1 MRTSLRRRGKKRSV
15 QRTLQAG
22 GIKNGPHSGP
32 YSAPM
37 PATLLMCALLLAVP
51 AAAAA
56 LLRWARCPGWSVVGG
71 VAAGLLL
78 GPTIMGRV
86 LPDRFEATFAG
97 GVEER
102 VAMQELVS
110 RQTVER
116 LAAES
121 AGYDANR
128 IMQMGL
134 EHTRQRDVARRRL
147 TDARWA
153 DQGALRLL
161 TFALVAFMLL
171 GSAAF
176 GERRGPGEQGGVAGA
191 MSIGAWSAAL
201 PGGVAFCAL
210 RWVWDCT
217 AAQSALGA
225 AAVAIGPWALTAID
239 RAAANYAEV
248 GGARMVQT
256 AGRMATLIAIAL
268 AVLAIRHQAG
278 GLSALWAVPL
288 LAILVSWLLP
298 PAPEPEPGA
307 SVRFIRF
314 VLRFLLVPAVAACV
328 AVKVDLYLDFAVWP
342 IALFLLL
349 SGDGRWLGAF
359 TGAMIL
365 GGREALRTM
374 RLVLGSMAAGPTQLA
389 VTAVA
394 IHMWSIPAVYATALL
409 LGAVLI
415 EVTTPARR
423 SMARRLVET
432 EVEIEQ
438 LREE

>member
-1 MRTSLRRRGKKRSV
+1 
-15 QRTLQAG
+15 
-22 GIKNGPHSGP
+22 
-32 YSAPM
+32 
-37 PATLLMCALLLAVP
+37 MCALLLAVP

-56 LLRWARCPGWSVVGG
+56 LLRFARCPGWSVVGG

-86 LPDRFEATFAG
+86 LPDRYEATFAG

-102 VAMQELVS
+102 QALVELTS
-110 RQTVER
+110 RQAADR
-116 LAAES
+116 LVADK
-121 AGYDANR
+121 AGYDADR
-128 IMQMGL
+128 MTQMGL
-134 EHTRQRDVARRRL
+134 EHARQRDIARRRM

-153 DQGALRLL
+153 DQEALRLL
-161 TFALVAFMLL
+161 TFTLVAFMLL

-176 GERRGPGEQGGVAGA
+176 GERRAPNEPGVAGA
-191 MSIGAWSAAL
+191 MSIGAWVAAL

-210 RWVWDCT
+210 RWVWGCT
-217 AAQSALGA
+217 AAESALGA
-225 AAVAIGPWALTAID
+225 AAVAIGPWALTAVD

-268 AVLAIRHQAG
+268 SVLAIRHQAG
-278 GLSALWAVPL
+278 GLSAMWAAPL
-288 LAILVSWLLP
+288 LAILVSWLIP
-298 PAPEPEPGA
+298 PPRESAPGTAVPLIRGA
-307 SVRFIRF
+307 LRF
-314 VLRFLLVPAVAACV
+314 VLVPSVAACA
-328 AVKVDLYLDFAVWP
+328 AVKIDLYDNFAFWP

-374 RLVLGSMAAGPTQLA
+374 RLVLGSMAAGPTQIA

-432 EVEIEQ
+432 EIEMEQ